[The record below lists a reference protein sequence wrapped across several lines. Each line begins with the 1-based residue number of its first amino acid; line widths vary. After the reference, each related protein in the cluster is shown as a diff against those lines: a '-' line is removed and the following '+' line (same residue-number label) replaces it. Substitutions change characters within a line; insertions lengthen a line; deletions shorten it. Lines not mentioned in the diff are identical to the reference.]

1 MVKILPLFKKNVIYI
16 TDYHG
21 LESYQQLETHIQSM
35 GECLSEDIVILDLDA
50 DRRIVSEELKKY
62 DVPCVIGLSSLWT
75 TEKVITALKYNC
87 RAFLETEK
95 IFSICNTITLILKY
109 KLNVFDKSV
118 MLVISSILAI

>member
-21 LESYQQLETHIQSM
+21 LESYRQLQTHLQSTS
-35 GECLSEDIVILDLDA
+35 ECLSEDIVILDLDA

-62 DVPCVIGLSSLWT
+62 AVPCVIGLSSLWT

-95 IFSICNTITLILKY
+95 IFSICNTITLILKD
-109 KLNVFDKSV
+109 KLNVFDKSA
-118 MLVISSILAI
+118 MLVISSLLTM